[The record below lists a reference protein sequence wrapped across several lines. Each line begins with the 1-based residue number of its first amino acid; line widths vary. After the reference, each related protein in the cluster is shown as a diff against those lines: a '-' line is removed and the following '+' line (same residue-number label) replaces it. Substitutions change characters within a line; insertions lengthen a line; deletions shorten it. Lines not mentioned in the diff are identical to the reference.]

1 MIISIL
7 DEQARS
13 EGTYEESEDVEKVN
27 EPFPKLSYRH
37 VIDKICKMS
46 RNIGGKF
53 THKQKAGNVHHSCDE

>member
-13 EGTYEESEDVEKVN
+13 ERTYEESKDVKKVN
-27 EPFPKLSYRH
+27 EPFPKLSYRN

-53 THKQKAGNVHHSCDE
+53 THKQKAGNVHHSCNK